1 MTTWLF
7 EPATDGCAERD
18 VLDITLRFVDEVT
31 VCVLDGPLCA
41 YTAPVLD
48 GWLDQLEDNGRHRV
62 IVDASD
68 VVTMSSDGVD
78 VLTRHAELLRSAG
91 GALQVRAP
99 SSVARRV
106 LGLCDAHHLIEP
118 DDCT

>member
-7 EPATDGCAERD
+7 EPATEERSEGE

-78 VLTRHAELLRSAG
+78 VLSRHAELLRTAG
-91 GALQVRAP
+91 GALQIRAP
-99 SSVARRV
+99 STVARRV
-106 LGLCDAHHLIEP
+106 LALCDADHLIEP
-118 DDCT
+118 DDWS